1 MWELRRELIDIALL
15 SPSIAIESALKKT
28 VGPVVMSDLAD
39 GTGAGS
45 PGDSSAVLAAL
56 VAAKPNKRCL
66 VSVCDPEVAVLAASV
81 GVGAQISTSIGA
93 KKSFAFSSATQITGK
108 VLRSGVEHFRFT
120 QKGYNGMRVE
130 MGLCAVLEIGEIRV
144 LVTSLPAFTT
154 DPEFYRCVGLEPT
167 TAQIV
172 VVKSHVQFQD
182 SYDALASEIVLLDT
196 PGMSSDNVAQLP
208 FTNIDRPLYPW
219 DPDLFFDARAEL

>member
-1 MWELRRELIDIALL
+1 
-15 SPSIAIESALKKT
+15 
-28 VGPVVMSDLAD
+28 
-39 GTGAGS
+39 
-45 PGDSSAVLAAL
+45 
-56 VAAKPNKRCL
+56 
-66 VSVCDPEVAVLAASV
+66 LAASV
-81 GVGAQISTSIGA
+81 GVGGEISTSIGA
-93 KKSFAFSSATQITGK
+93 KKSFAFSSPTQITGK

-154 DPEFYRCVGLEPT
+154 DPEFYRCVGLEPSS
-167 TAQIV
+167 AQIV
-172 VVKSHVQFQD
+172 VVKSHAQFQD
-182 SYDALASEIVLLDT
+182 SYDALASEIIFLDT

-219 DPDLFFDARAEL
+219 DPDLVFDARAVL